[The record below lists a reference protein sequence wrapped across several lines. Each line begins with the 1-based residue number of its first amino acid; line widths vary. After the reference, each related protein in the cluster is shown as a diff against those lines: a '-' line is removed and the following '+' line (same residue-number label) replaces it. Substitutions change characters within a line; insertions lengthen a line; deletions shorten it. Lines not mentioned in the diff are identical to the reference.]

1 MQKYLLPALLA
12 ALLAACGGGGSGG
25 GINGDSG
32 VRLDAFT
39 TLINNEYLVASETAQ
54 PADIDQLA
62 VTSPEDM
69 EPMAL

>member
-1 MQKYLLPALLA
+1 MQKYLVPALLA
-12 ALLAACGGGGSGG
+12 ALLAGCGGGSSGG
-25 GINGDSG
+25 VNGDSG

-39 TLINNEYLVASETAQ
+39 TLINNEYLGLSDTAE
-54 PADIDQLA
+54 PAVIDQLA

>member
-1 MQKYLLPALLA
+1 MQKYLVPALLA
-12 ALLAACGGGGSGG
+12 ALLAGCGGGSSGG
-25 GINGDSG
+25 VNADSG

-39 TLINNEYLVASETAQ
+39 TLINNEYLVPSETAP

-69 EPMAL
+69 EPQAL